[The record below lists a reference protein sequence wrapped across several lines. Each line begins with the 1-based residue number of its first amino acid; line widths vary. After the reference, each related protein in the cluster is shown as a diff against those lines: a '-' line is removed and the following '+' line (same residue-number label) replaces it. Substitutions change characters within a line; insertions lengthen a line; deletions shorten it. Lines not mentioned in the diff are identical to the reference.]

1 MDYAELNLYSKYG
14 GSFQNEIKKEESTNK
29 IIKEKKQ
36 SQKNNY
42 EKTIKLYKKKIIE
55 QRNEI
60 ERLKTMLE
68 KHQK

>member
-1 MDYAELNLYSKYG
+1 MEYAELNLYSKHG
-14 GSFQNEIKKEESTNK
+14 GSFQNEMKEEPTNK
-29 IIKEKKQ
+29 VIKEKKQ

-60 ERLKTMLE
+60 ERLKSMLE
-68 KHQK
+68 KYQK

>member
-1 MDYAELNLYSKYG
+1 MEYAELNLYSKHG
-14 GSFQNEIKKEESTNK
+14 GSFQNEMKEESTNK

-36 SQKNNY
+36 TQKNNY

-60 ERLKTMLE
+60 ERLKEMLE
-68 KHQK
+68 KYKK

>member
-1 MDYAELNLYSKYG
+1 MEYAELNLYNKHG
-14 GSFQNEIKKEESTNK
+14 GSFQNEMKEESTNK
-29 IIKEKKQ
+29 VIKEKKQ

-68 KHQK
+68 KYQK

>member
-1 MDYAELNLYSKYG
+1 MEYAELNLYSKHG
-14 GSFQNEIKKEESTNK
+14 GSFQNEMKEDSTNK
-29 IIKEKKQ
+29 VIKEKKQ

-68 KHQK
+68 KYQK

>member
-1 MDYAELNLYSKYG
+1 MEYAELNLYSKHG
-14 GSFQNEIKKEESTNK
+14 GSFQNEMKEESTNK
-29 IIKEKKQ
+29 VIKEKKQ

-60 ERLKTMLE
+60 ERLKSMLE
-68 KHQK
+68 KYQK

>member
-1 MDYAELNLYSKYG
+1 MEYAELNLYSKHG
-14 GSFQNEIKKEESTNK
+14 GSFQNEMKEEPTNK

-36 SQKNNY
+36 AQKNNY

-60 ERLKTMLE
+60 ERLKRILE
-68 KHQK
+68 NYKK

>member
-1 MDYAELNLYSKYG
+1 MEYAELNLYSKHG
-14 GSFQNEIKKEESTNK
+14 GSFQNEIKEEPTNK

-36 SQKNNY
+36 TQKNNY

-60 ERLKTMLE
+60 ERLKEMLE
-68 KHQK
+68 KYKK

>member
-1 MDYAELNLYSKYG
+1 MEYAELNLYSKHG
-14 GSFQNEIKKEESTNK
+14 GSFQNEIKEESTNK
-29 IIKEKKQ
+29 VIKEKKQ

-60 ERLKTMLE
+60 ERLKSMLE
-68 KHQK
+68 KYQK

>member
-1 MDYAELNLYSKYG
+1 MEYAELNLYSKHG
-14 GSFQNEIKKEESTNK
+14 GSFQNEMKEEPTNK

-36 SQKNNY
+36 AQKNNY

>member
-1 MDYAELNLYSKYG
+1 MEYAELNLYSKHG
-14 GSFQNEIKKEESTNK
+14 GSFQNEIKKEESTDK

-36 SQKNNY
+36 SQKNDY
-42 EKTIKLYKKKIIE
+42 EKKIKLYKKKIIE

-60 ERLKTMLE
+60 EILKNILE